1 MKIFFMIVGT
11 FLYSQNTSVQRPEPD
26 KVMKTIESITL
37 SEEQSS
43 ELLDDLNKNLKK
55 FDSKEKKY
63 KKKIKEKEDIERE
76 IEELKNELTEI
87 NKNVTLIIKS
97 HLSEEQLK
105 QFDDIIKKQK
115 EKLNSTKTDAVKKQ
129 EITDDSAKKVEEN
142 KDTDTVSPF
151 NVYFP

>member
-11 FLYSQNTSVQRPEPD
+11 FLYSQDISVQRPEPE

-37 SEEQSS
+37 TEEQRA
-43 ELLDDLNKNLKK
+43 ELVDDLKKNLKK

-63 KKKIKEKEDIERE
+63 TKKIKEKEE
-76 IEELKNELTEI
+76 IEKEIEKLKNDLIEI
-87 NKNVTLIIKS
+87 NKNVTSIIKS

-115 EKLNSTKTDAVKKQ
+115 EK
-129 EITDDSAKKVEEN
+129 
-142 KDTDTVSPF
+142 
-151 NVYFP
+151 